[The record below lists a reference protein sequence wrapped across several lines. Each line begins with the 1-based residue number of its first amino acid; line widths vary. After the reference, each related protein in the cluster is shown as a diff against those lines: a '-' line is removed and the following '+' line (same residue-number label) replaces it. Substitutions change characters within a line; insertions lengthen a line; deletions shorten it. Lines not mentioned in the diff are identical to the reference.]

1 MDFVQS
7 VIFLFLIVLFLS
19 MLKSNIFLLV
29 FGSTIFIYFILQLFS
44 FDPIE
49 ILTIAMNDILIN
61 PVGLVLL
68 IIPLTI
74 DSLIR
79 IIKKF
84 KLKVKIG

>member
-29 FGSTIFIYFILQLFS
+29 FGAVIFIYFILQLFS

-49 ILTIAMNDILIN
+49 ILTITMNNILIN
-61 PVGLVLL
+61 PLGLVLL